1 METNK
6 NNRFFTLETETRK
19 QFFQVPKQ
27 FMNKDSKYY
36 NMSSDS
42 KLLYAILADRNSLSI
57 SNGWIDENN
66 RVYFIA
72 TIENLMELTG
82 WGNQKVVKQLKEL
95 RKFDLLI
102 SEQKGQGKPSWHYL
116 LQIEIEKELE
126 NQSYQQKCENHIS
139 RSVKITSQEMLKSHC
154 NNTNINNTNINNTD
168 NSSSNEDEE
177 EERKKEVIKLLQIC
191 QNNKFKLKKT
201 DIKDLL
207 SIYDFNKIAKAIL
220 TASATD
226 TKIKNYKG
234 YLLATLNDIDKVKK
248 VEFNINEE
256 NSKKSNVNFTQRDYD
271 YEQLEKELLG
281 YDLSD
286 ENTYHIPDIDET
298 LRKYNS

>member
-139 RSVKITSQEMLKSHC
+139 RSVIFTSQEMLKSHC

>member
-1 METNK
+1 
-6 NNRFFTLETETRK
+6 
-19 QFFQVPKQ
+19 
-27 FMNKDSKYY
+27 
-36 NMSSDS
+36 
-42 KLLYAILADRNSLSI
+42 LYAILADRNSLSI

>member
-271 YEQLEKELLG
+271 YEQL
-281 YDLSD
+281 
-286 ENTYHIPDIDET
+286 
-298 LRKYNS
+298 

>member
-220 TASATD
+220 TASATN

>member
-1 METNK
+1 MQS
-6 NNRFFTLETETRK
+6 NNRFFTLETENRK

-27 FMNKDSKYY
+27 FMNKNSKYY
-36 NMSSDS
+36 SMSSDS

-57 SNGWIDENN
+57 SNGWIDECS

-72 TIENLMELTG
+72 TIENLMDLTG

-95 RKFDLLI
+95 RKYDLLI

-126 NQSYQQKCENHIS
+126 NQSYQQKCDFHIS
-139 RSVKITSQEMLKSHC
+139 RSVKITSLEVLKSHS
-154 NNTNINNTNINNTD
+154 NNTNINNTELNNNI
-168 NSSSNEDEE
+168 SSSSEDEE

-207 SIYDFNKIAKAIL
+207 TIYDFNKIAKAIL
-220 TASATD
+220 AASATD

-234 YLLATLNDIDKVKK
+234 YLLATLNDMDKTK
-248 VEFNINEE
+248 EININID
-256 NSKKSNVNFTQRDYD
+256 NKKINNHANFTQRDQD
-271 YEQLEKELLG
+271 MNELEKDLLG
-281 YDLSD
+281 W
-286 ENTYHIPDIDET
+286 
-298 LRKYNS
+298 

>member
-207 SIYDFNKIAKAIL
+207 SICDFNKIAKAIL
-220 TASATD
+220 TASATN

>member
-1 METNK
+1 MEANK

-220 TASATD
+220 TASATN

>member
-1 METNK
+1 EC
-6 NNRFFTLETETRK
+6 
-19 QFFQVPKQ
+19 
-27 FMNKDSKYY
+27 
-36 NMSSDS
+36 
-42 KLLYAILADRNSLSI
+42 
-57 SNGWIDENN
+57 N

-72 TIENLMELTG
+72 TIENLMDLTG

-95 RKFDLLI
+95 RKYDLLI

-139 RSVKITSQEMLKSHC
+139 RSVKITSLEVLKSHS
-154 NNTNINNTNINNTD
+154 NNTNINNTELNNNIS
-168 NSSSNEDEE
+168 SSSNEDEE
-177 EERKKEVIKLLQIC
+177 EEKKQEVIQLLQIC

-220 TASATD
+220 AASATD

-234 YLLATLNDIDKVKK
+234 YLLATLNDMDKTKEV
-248 VEFNINEE
+248 NINID
-256 NSKKSNVNFTQRDYD
+256 NKKINNHANFTQRDQD
-271 YEQLEKELLG
+271 MNELEKDLLG
-281 YDLSD
+281 W
-286 ENTYHIPDIDET
+286 
-298 LRKYNS
+298 

>member
-1 METNK
+1 MQS
-6 NNRFFTLETETRK
+6 NNRFFTLETENRK

-27 FMNKDSKYY
+27 FMNKNSKYY
-36 NMSSDS
+36 SMSSDS

-57 SNGWIDENN
+57 SNGWIDECN

-72 TIENLMELTG
+72 TIENLMDLTG

-95 RKFDLLI
+95 RKYDLLI

-139 RSVKITSQEMLKSHC
+139 RSVKITSLEVLKSHS
-154 NNTNINNTNINNTD
+154 NNTNINNTNINNTEL
-168 NSSSNEDEE
+168 NNNISSSSNEDEE
-177 EERKKEVIKLLQIC
+177 EEKKQEVIQLLQIC

-220 TASATD
+220 AASATD

-234 YLLATLNDIDKVKK
+234 YLLATLNDMDKTKEV
-248 VEFNINEE
+248 NINID
-256 NSKKSNVNFTQRDYD
+256 NKKINNHANFTQRDQD
-271 YEQLEKELLG
+271 MNELEKDLLG
-281 YDLSD
+281 W
-286 ENTYHIPDIDET
+286 
-298 LRKYNS
+298 

>member
-27 FMNKDSKYY
+27 FMNKNSKYY

-102 SEQKGQGKPSWHYL
+102 SEKKGQGKPNWHYL
-116 LQIEIEKELE
+116 LQIEVEKELE
-126 NQSYQQKCENHIS
+126 SQSYQQRCDFHIS
-139 RSVKITSQEMLKSHC
+139 RNVKITSLEMLKSHS

-168 NSSSNEDEE
+168 NSSSKEVDEE
-177 EERKKEVIKLLQIC
+177 EKKQEVIKLLKIC

-220 TASATD
+220 AASATD

-234 YLLATLNDIDKVKK
+234 YLLATLNDMDKVKK
-248 VEFNINEE
+248 VEFNINKQE
-256 NSKKSNVNFTQRDYD
+256 SKRSNVNFTQRDYD
-271 YEQLEKELLG
+271 YEELEKELLG
-281 YDLSD
+281 YDLNNED
-286 ENTYHIPDIDET
+286 TYHIPDIDDA